1 MGLIIVNDDTVEELK
16 EKKEKEKE
24 KVEKKEEL
32 KKSKGEQPAENSE
45 NKAKEKKE
53 LEEKLEKAE
62 REIAELKETILRK
75 QADYENFR
83 KRMVREKEETVKFA
97 NTNLLVDLISII
109 DDFERAINSSEDSKD
124 FDTFHKGIELIEKQ
138 FTSMLEKKWNLVRF
152 EPAGEKFDPEKHEA
166 FMVEEKSG
174 IDEPVVAEVF
184 QNGYL
189 LNNRVVRNAKVKVF
203 MPLKEANGSESEEKG
218 EERNEAGGK
227 GGN

>member
-16 EKKEKEKE
+16 ENKEKEKE
-24 KVEKKEEL
+24 NVEKKEEL
-32 KKSKGEQPAENSE
+32 KKNKAGQPAE
-45 NKAKEKKE
+45 NKAKENKE

-62 REIAELKETILRK
+62 KEIAELKETILRK
-75 QADYENFR
+75 QADYENYR
-83 KRMVREKEETVKFA
+83 KRMIREKEETVKFA

-109 DDFERAINSSEDSKD
+109 DDFERAINSSEDSRD

-166 FMVEEKSG
+166 FMVEEKTG

-227 GGN
+227 AGN